1 MYGIVNDALM
11 MRRDDEAASCCRWPK
26 TGVDV
31 SFGLRGVPI
40 SRLGTPT
47 LDPVSTHIYLS
58 LYTSH
63 LREDHIYDAIP

>member
-1 MYGIVNDALM
+1 MYGIVNDALV

-40 SRLGTPT
+40 T
-47 LDPVSTHIYLS
+47 LDLEPRLWIPSQLIFIYLS
-58 LYTSH
+58 TRLT
-63 LREDHIYDAIP
+63 